1 MSTQVPGS
9 MNKNRVE
16 GPHCQ
21 RKMTER
27 TVAEA
32 MPSRKPNH
40 SVFSI
45 VFQTSP
51 SKSAALPAQ
60 ASFGMIER
68 RRLGRPPSISSIQY
82 ARRTSHNRETQVM
95 SPRSTSLETSTSKS
109 SPILSVD
116 LAALTSSN
124 SLNDSPDKTPTP
136 STSPDKA
143 CPAPLPSPQRRP
155 HEDPLASITPKDKSP
170 PKTNLVASSTDYLD
184 MLASG
189 FNTAKHNGHH
199 IQPFDTSWGSP
210 NSNAAELCPES
221 KKSQRDLERRKSQ
234 EFLHRV
240 ACDELSV
247 KYTSQ
252 SETMHG
258 VVPDSTTAETKSYAS
273 VGTNTENDYDFVVM
287 TKVKASLELI
297 READRQ
303 LIEALESEK
312 NALESAMTA
321 MTIDHAAERA
331 NWIASEDNRLQSLDI
346 AQDDYKL
353 ERDRLRLECQTQ
365 VLRNEA
371 LAREC
376 CELKCLVAKLKA
388 DRAAQ

>member
-1 MSTQVPGS
+1 
-9 MNKNRVE
+9 
-16 GPHCQ
+16 
-21 RKMTER
+21 
-27 TVAEA
+27 
-32 MPSRKPNH
+32 
-40 SVFSI
+40 
-45 VFQTSP
+45 
-51 SKSAALPAQ
+51 
-60 ASFGMIER
+60 MIER
-68 RRLGRPPSISSIQY
+68 RRLGRPPSISSIQF
-82 ARRTSHNRETQVM
+82 ARRTSHNRDTQVM
-95 SPRSTSLETSTSKS
+95 SPRSTSLETSTSIS

-143 CPAPLPSPQRRP
+143 CPAPLPSPQRCP
-155 HEDPLASITPKDKSP
+155 HEDPLASIAPKNKSP
-170 PKTNLVASSTDYLD
+170 PKTNLAASSTDYLE

-189 FNTAKHNGHH
+189 FNTAKHNDHH
-199 IQPFDTSWGSP
+199 IQPFLWGSP
-210 NSNAAELCPES
+210 SSNAAELSPEA

-247 KYTSQ
+247 KYTCQ

-258 VVPDSTTAETKSYAS
+258 VAPDSTTAETKNFAS
-273 VGTNTENDYDFVVM
+273 VGTNTENDYDVVGL

-312 NALESAMTA
+312 NALESAMTT

-331 NWIASEDNRLQSLDI
+331 NWIASEDIDI

-388 DRAAQ
+388 DMVAQEMSAKCVAALILHDDRHGTQGRQSVAQGRHQAFEPYQIVKKTCSHVDETTRTK